1 MLALGTFIGL
11 IATLVLPFINGIGD
25 WQGVL
30 ASIIGACFGGLV
42 ATFITNQ
49 SQRAPDA
56 VFMYPVGLM
65 LGYSWQQTPALAKM
79 LQDPSGWMVFLGVV
93 GLLGNIILTLFA
105 VVLGAYSLLVTVRKS
120 KS

>member
-11 IATLVLPFINGIGD
+11 IATYPLPFITEIDD
-25 WQGVL
+25 WRKVL
-30 ASIIGACFGGLV
+30 ASIIGACFGGVV

-49 SQRAPDA
+49 SKRAPDA

-65 LGYSWQQTPALAKM
+65 LGYSWQQTRALGDMVKG
-79 LQDPSGWMVFLGVV
+79 QDHWMVFLGGV
-93 GLLGNIILTLFA
+93 GLLGNILLTLFA
-105 VVLGAYSLLVTVRKS
+105 VVLGAYSLLDTFRKG